1 MNKHKA
7 LKAIGAL
14 FTVVILLVGA
24 YFCYLNAS
32 YYRLDDNLPLDIQN
46 NPQKTLK
53 TGENLT
59 LASANIGYGAFD
71 KDFSFFMD
79 GGESATVSNEE
90 ARSNITNLLEPILNF
105 NPDFCFFQ
113 EVDKG
118 SGRAGYL
125 DEDTFLSTI
134 LEGFGDTYA
143 QNYDSPF
150 LAWPL
155 YDMFGKV
162 IAGLNTFSK
171 YAVSSATRYSLP
183 VSDSLTK
190 FLDLDRCFTATR
202 IPVENGKE
210 LVLLNCHTSAYGADT
225 STIQAQVEKILSV
238 MEEETAKGNYVIAGG
253 DFNQDLM
260 GSSDENFNGG
270 AETWAKPFP
279 FDLLPEN
286 LALLAQNDITQ
297 APTCRDAS
305 RSYDG
310 TNNVWIV
317 DSFIISDN
325 ISVLDYYTLD
335 EGFSYS
341 DHNPV
346 VLNFRLDV

>member
-1 MNKHKA
+1 MNKYKA
-7 LKAIGAL
+7 LKVTGAI

-24 YFCYLNAS
+24 YFFYLNAS
-32 YYRLDDNLPLDIQN
+32 YYRLDDNLSLSTQN
-46 NPQKTLK
+46 NQETPVA
-53 TGENLT
+53 TGQALS
-59 LASANIGYGAFD
+59 LVSSNIGYGAFD

-79 GGESATVSNEE
+79 GGEWATVSNEE
-90 ARSNITNLLEPILNF
+90 ARSNITNLSEPIQEL
-105 NPDFCFFQ
+105 NPDFLFFQ
-113 EVDKG
+113 EVDKA
-118 SGRAGYL
+118 SGRTGYL
-125 DEDTFLSTI
+125 DEDAYLASIF
-134 LEGFGDTYA
+134 EGYADTYA

-162 IAGLNTFSK
+162 TAGLNTLSC
-171 YAVSSATRYSLP
+171 YAVASATRYSLP

-225 STIQAQVEKILSV
+225 STIQAQAEKILSV

-260 GSSDENFNGG
+260 GSSDEIFNGG

-279 FDLLPEN
+279 FELLPEN

-310 TNNVWIV
+310 INSVWVV
-317 DSFIISDN
+317 DSFIVSDN
-325 ISVLDYYTLD
+325 ISVLNYSALD